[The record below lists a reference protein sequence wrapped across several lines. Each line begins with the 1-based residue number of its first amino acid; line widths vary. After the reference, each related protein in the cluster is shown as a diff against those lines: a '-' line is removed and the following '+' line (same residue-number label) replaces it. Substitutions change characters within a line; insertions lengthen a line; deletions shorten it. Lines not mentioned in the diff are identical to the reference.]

1 MASIVRDKLPTF
13 DVTQL
18 ITAFR
23 EFLQKMRGECPV
35 FRVLVV
41 GETGTGKSTLINN
54 LIGKEV
60 AQVGHSYESE
70 TATIAELEVEVEG
83 VPIVLFDT
91 PGLGD
96 SRGDHD
102 DKYLQDMEDILKK
115 RNIHL
120 VIYCLKLSET
130 RMRESLIRTFK
141 EYSRIGVN
149 WERTVIALTFA
160 DLLPVSAQVK
170 KTPGFDMRHYF
181 NSQVAEWHARITSM
195 LVERV
200 EVSLETAR
208 GIRCYPTT
216 SDSEEKLLN
225 GEGWYVPLWLDILEL
240 LSPGAAMRFL
250 ELHTNNIESS
260 GPEVHDPSFL
270 HNPGTIAS
278 RQSDAITHD
287 AKKPRVTVRL
297 QPAESKRL
305 WEIIAEKVKSNAK
318 AGAAIGALT
327 GATVGI
333 LGGLVGIVVG
343 VGVGAAVGTPIGG
356 YVGLIRALF
365 TKTQK

>member
-35 FRVLVV
+35 FQVLVV

-70 TATIAELEVEVEG
+70 TATIAELAVKVEG
-83 VPIVLFDT
+83 APIVLFDT

-102 DKYLQDMEDILKK
+102 DKYLHNMEDILKK
-115 RNIHL
+115 RDIHL

-130 RMRESLIRTFK
+130 RMRESLIHTFK
-141 EYSRIGVN
+141 EYNRIGVN
-149 WERTVIALTFA
+149 WEQAVIALTFA
-160 DLLPVSAQVK
+160 DLLPVSPQVK

-181 NSQVAEWHARITSM
+181 NSQVAEWHARITSK

-216 SDSEEKLLN
+216 SDSEKLLN
-225 GEGWYVPLWLDILEL
+225 RECWYVPLWLDILEL
-240 LSPGAAMRFL
+240 LSPGAQCDF
-250 ELHTNNIESS
+250 
-260 GPEVHDPSFL
+260 
-270 HNPGTIAS
+270 
-278 RQSDAITHD
+278 
-287 AKKPRVTVRL
+287 
-297 QPAESKRL
+297 
-305 WEIIAEKVKSNAK
+305 
-318 AGAAIGALT
+318 
-327 GATVGI
+327 
-333 LGGLVGIVVG
+333 
-343 VGVGAAVGTPIGG
+343 
-356 YVGLIRALF
+356 
-365 TKTQK
+365 